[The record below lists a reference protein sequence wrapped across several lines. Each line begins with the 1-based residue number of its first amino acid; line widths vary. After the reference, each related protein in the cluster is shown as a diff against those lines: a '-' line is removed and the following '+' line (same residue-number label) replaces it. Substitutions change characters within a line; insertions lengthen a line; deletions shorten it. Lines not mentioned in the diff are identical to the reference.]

1 LKINGKKITLLPM
14 KHKVTPKTQKLDKTL
29 LSIKSYIHGSS
40 DSGYAYMLGA
50 DLCVNNGGNEV
61 EKNVDEVPSATEE
74 LLGGMGIVH
83 Q

>member
-1 LKINGKKITLLPM
+1 M
-14 KHKVTPKTQKLDKTL
+14 LD
-29 LSIKSYIHGSS
+29 
-40 DSGYAYMLGA
+40 A

-74 LLGGMGIVH
+74 LLGGTGIVH